1 MQKLLKTCGMRGGVQ
16 SNSSLKQRI
25 KRGFTIMELV
35 IVIAVIAVL
44 AAVLIPTF
52 ANVIE
57 RANLSNDTGTVRNI
71 NEALLA
77 DEVLNGK
84 AETMGDALRVARE
97 AGYDID
103 KISPSTDGYIYAWDD
118 KENQFMLL
126 ENNDGDFS
134 VYYPEGVQISAE
146 NTWVIADDD
155 NYADFQRE
163 GYHIFQL
170 AESSEE
176 VIDRLTSGTGG
187 TGEVDYILL
196 SENIDMGDTTIN
208 LNSNLSNVTLD
219 LNGNS
224 LSVKSDANAAS
235 GITVQSGATLTLAN
249 GTVKIDETTNKTEH
263 AGLSVIPG
271 GSLTLDNVNLD
282 TSEATGIF
290 VQNEENAT
298 EATEL
303 IINNSQIEANAYC
316 VGTNAYIEN
325 QLVNISITDSIL
337 NGNGETALMINVPG
351 ELNAANT
358 TFIGG
363 MQSVIVR
370 GGGITATFNGCGF
383 ENNVTY
389 NGKFGWQ
396 AGLNSATG
404 VWMGNRPLNK
414 WDQGNCIPM
423 ACLTIG
429 NDKGN
434 TGYACGTAD
443 NELPTTV
450 TLTNCTFE
458 ATGEDSAAENHKYMT
473 VYLEGSDE
481 YTKINL
487 NYDSATAAS
496 IDGTGYGLVY
506 GANVVINGA
515 AMHGEGDC
523 NRIYAANLSARS
535 DN

>member
-1 MQKLLKTCGMRGGVQ
+1 MQKLLKTCGMNGGGLQ

-52 ANVIE
+52 ANVID

-176 VIDRLTSGTGG
+176 VIDRLTSGAGG

-263 AGLSVIPG
+263 AGLSVILG

-290 VQNEENAT
+290 VQNEKNAT

-370 GGGITATFNGCGF
+370 GGDITATFDSCHF
-383 ENNVTY
+383 ENNVTG
-389 NGKFGWQ
+389 NSVWGWQ
-396 AGLNSATG
+396 AGLSG
-404 VWMGNRPLNK
+404 SGNKTWPSGKPIDK
-414 WDQGNCIPM
+414 WDTGNCIPM

-429 NDKGN
+429 NDEGN
-434 TGYACGTAD
+434 TGYAYGTAD

-458 ATGEDSAAENHKYMT
+458 ATGVDSAAGNHKYMT
-473 VYLEGSDE
+473 IYLEGSDE

-496 IDGTGYGLVY
+496 IDGTGYGLVH

-515 AMHGEGDC
+515 AMADNGSDC
-523 NRIYAANLSARS
+523 NNIKASEH
-535 DN
+535 

>member
-1 MQKLLKTCGMRGGVQ
+1 
-16 SNSSLKQRI
+16 
-25 KRGFTIMELV
+25 
-35 IVIAVIAVL
+35 
-44 AAVLIPTF
+44 
-52 ANVIE
+52 
-57 RANLSNDTGTVRNI
+57 
-71 NEALLA
+71 
-77 DEVLNGK
+77 
-84 AETMGDALRVARE
+84 
-97 AGYDID
+97 
-103 KISPSTDGYIYAWDD
+103 
-118 KENQFMLL
+118 
-126 ENNDGDFS
+126 
-134 VYYPEGVQISAE
+134 
-146 NTWVIADDD
+146 
-155 NYADFQRE
+155 
-163 GYHIFQL
+163 
-170 AESSEE
+170 
-176 VIDRLTSGTGG
+176 
-187 TGEVDYILL
+187 
-196 SENIDMGDTTIN
+196 MGDTTIN

-290 VQNEENAT
+290 VQNEKNAT
-298 EATEL
+298 EPTEL

-316 VGTNAYIEN
+316 VGTNANFEN

-351 ELNAANT
+351 ELNATNT

-429 NDKGN
+429 NDATAPGGYN
-434 TGYACGTAD
+434 TTA
-443 NELPTTV
+443 PSTV

-458 ATGEDSAAENHKYMT
+458 SIGTDDSGHEYMT
-473 VYLEGSDE
+473 VYIEGANS
-481 YTKINL
+481 TANVTL

-496 IDGTGYGLVY
+496 IDGTGFGLVH
-506 GANVVINGA
+506 GANVVINGTT
-515 AMHGEGDC
+515 MQGEGDC